1 MARKKPME
9 VVLVAKDLSLE
20 PDGQAFATASAVN
33 LSSGQIGI
41 YEAAPGGV
49 VAMNVSVDSS
59 NVSVPSDAPKV
70 FFAQGTAYSASPGTA
85 VGPSQ
90 PISVA
95 SLAIP
100 SSGVKYI
107 TWKEADAG
115 QSSAWAIG
123 DAAANAGAINTDDL
137 TDYSFDISFRSRI
150 KDRNFT
156 MSSLEVV
163 QVHYSTPD
171 YTTLATVDPLDAL
184 VQNLVVQANTFS
196 KIVTTNGRTGNRDF
210 VAFAISSTG
219 TGAGIAINSAAG
231 TAAGVGYGFTLTDL
245 MVATLADVVATSA
258 TLTNSSEIVP
268 IDLATAG
275 DGATATAD
283 MIIVMGLDRDLAVGY
298 DRIAD
303 VRTRIQVGLVD
314 GFNYPTVLNE
324 EGSFAQEAEGTARK
338 WRLFYE
344 DTMGQRFYAKNKTL
358 FPFAYQY
365 PDFIDDTKS
374 YDAMILEYEDV
385 PYTLDSSL
393 TTDPHKLIILIP
405 SDATGTL
412 KADLEAFFTAWT
424 PQINVPIFS

>member
-1 MARKKPME
+1 MARKKPVE

-33 LSSGQIGI
+33 LSDGQIGI
-41 YEAAPGGV
+41 YEAVPGGV

-70 FFAQGTAYSASPGTA
+70 YFAQGTAFSASPGTA
-85 VGPSQ
+85 VGPSE
-90 PISVA
+90 PISVV
-95 SLAIP
+95 SLPIP

-107 TWKEADAG
+107 TWKEADSG
-115 QSSAWAIG
+115 SNSAWVIG
-123 DAAANAGAINTDDL
+123 DVAANAGAINVDDL

-156 MSSLEVV
+156 MSSLEVA

-171 YTTLATVDPLDAL
+171 YTTLATVDPLDDL
-184 VQNLVVQANTFS
+184 VQNLVYQANTFS
-196 KIVTTNGRTGNRDF
+196 KVITTNGRTGNRDF
-210 VAFAISSTG
+210 VAFAVNIAG
-219 TGAGIAINSAAG
+219 GAGVALSALDNTAG
-231 TAAGVGYGFTLTDL
+231 GVATGYGFNTTAAMGEAFVDIIANTVLTTSSTVEVVDL
-245 MVATLADVVATSA
+245 S
-258 TLTNSSEIVP
+258 
-268 IDLATAG
+268 TAG
-275 DGATATAD
+275 SAANCDA
-283 MIIVMGLDRDLAVGY
+283 IIIMSLDRDLAVGY

-303 VRTRIQVGLVD
+303 VRTRVQVGLID
-314 GFNYPTVLNE
+314 GFNYPTVLNV
-324 EGSFAQEAEGTARK
+324 EGAQAQEAEGTARK